1 MGDKTRE
8 QDWSLIEEQLPTG
21 WRELSAEL
29 GILKKRPPHMG
40 QKILDIG
47 VALRLV
53 LHYVAQRGSQRATV
67 AAAAAAGIV
76 VITQVAL
83 FKWMAKIGR
92 YLEALLGRMVVA
104 GQYASEAWGG
114 YVLIAG
120 DATTVQRPGA
130 KGTTA
135 RIHYGLHLADLRPRF
150 IRVTDVTVGETTRNF
165 DPEPGELWILDR
177 GYSNPPSVEFV
188 VDRSSDILVRYS
200 RQSMPLVDVHG
211 ERIDVLTLVMATTE
225 RGVARER
232 KVYVRPANGRMLAA
246 RLCWMRLTEQDAE
259 TARAHAERDGVED
272 DDALDAAEYIVVL
285 TTADKQRLDPG
296 QVIALYRARWQVEL
310 DFKRK
315 KSIEDLDTLPS
326 FLPQTIHAWL
336 CAKLLLGQIALRLAS
351 QPVDIP
357 PCGLA
362 AFILPNT
369 QVGENK
375 ARTRTRRRAVVRVAV
390 RLGRDVQRSSTRK
403 VA

>member
-1 MGDKTRE
+1 MSVETRE
-8 QDWSLIEEQLPTG
+8 QDWSLIEAQLPTG
-21 WRELSAEL
+21 WRELGDEM
-29 GILKKRPPHMG
+29 GIVKRRPAHMG

-53 LHYVAQRGSQRATV
+53 LHYVALRGSQRATV

-76 VITQVAL
+76 TITQVAL
-83 FKWMAKIGR
+83 FKWVRKIGG
-92 YLEALLGRMVVA
+92 YLEALLARMVVA

-130 KGTTA
+130 TGTTA
-135 RIHYGLHLADLRPRF
+135 RIHYGLHLANLRPRV

-165 DPEPGELWILDR
+165 DPDPGELWILDR

-188 VDRSSDILVRYS
+188 VDRGADILVRYS

-211 ERIDVLTLVMATTE
+211 ECIDMVSLVTATTQ

-232 KVYVRPANGRMLAA
+232 KVYVRTANGRMLAA
-246 RLCWMRLTEQDAE
+246 RLCWMRLTEQDAK
-259 TARAHAERDGVED
+259 TARAHAERDGVKDE
-272 DDALDAAEYIVVL
+272 DALDAAEYIVVL
-285 TTADKQRLDPG
+285 TTADKARLDTG

-326 FLPQTIHAWL
+326 LLPQTIHSWL

-351 QPVDIP
+351 QPVDVP
-357 PCGLA
+357 PCGLGS
-362 AFILPNT
+362 FILPSSPI
-369 QVGENK
+369 ESSA
-375 ARTRTRRRAVVRVAV
+375 ARSRTRRRALVRDAIRV
-390 RLGRDVQRSSTRK
+390 GGHVQRASTRE

>member
-1 MGDKTRE
+1 MGGKTRE
-8 QDWSLIEEQLPTG
+8 QDWSLIEEQLPRG
-21 WRELSAEL
+21 WRELGVEM
-29 GILKKRPPHMG
+29 GVIKRRPPHMG

-76 VITQVAL
+76 AISQVAL

-92 YLEALLGRMVVA
+92 YLEALLTRMVIA

-114 YVLIAG
+114 YVLVAG

-130 KGTTA
+130 TGTTA
-135 RIHYGLHLADLRPRF
+135 RIHYALHLADLRPRF

-188 VDRSSDILVRYS
+188 VDRNSDILVRYS
-200 RQSMPLVDVHG
+200 RQSMPLLDVHG
-211 ERIDVLTLVMATTE
+211 ERIDVLSLVMETTE

-246 RLCWMRLTEQDAE
+246 RLGWVRLTEQDAK
-259 TARAHAERDGVED
+259 TARAHAQRDRVQD
-272 DDALDAAEYIVVL
+272 DEALDAAEYIVVL
-285 TTADKQRLDPG
+285 TTADKTRLDTG

-326 FLPQTIHAWL
+326 FLPQTVHAWL

-362 AFILPNT
+362 PLILPT
-369 QVGENK
+369 APTGPDP
-375 ARTRTRRRAVVRVAV
+375 ARSRTRRRAVVRDAV
-390 RLGRDVQRSSTRK
+390 RVGGHVQRASTRQ

>member
-1 MGDKTRE
+1 MDGRTQER
-8 QDWSLIEEQLPTG
+8 DWGLIVAQLPTG
-21 WRELSAEL
+21 WRELGMEM
-29 GILKKRPPHMG
+29 GIIKRRPPHMG

-47 VALRLV
+47 IALRLV
-53 LHYVAQRGSQRATV
+53 LHYVALRGSQRATV

-76 VITQVAL
+76 AITQVAL
-83 FKWMAKIGR
+83 FKWMRKIGG
-92 YLEALLGRMVVA
+92 YLEALLARMVVA
-104 GQYASEAWGG
+104 GQYTSEAWGG

-130 KGTTA
+130 TGTTA

-188 VDRSSDILVRYS
+188 VDRGADMLVRYN

-211 ERIDVLTLVMATTE
+211 ERIDVLSVVRATTE
-225 RGVARER
+225 RGSARER
-232 KVYVRPANGRMLAA
+232 NVYVRTANGRMIAA
-246 RLCWMRLTEQDAE
+246 RLCWMRLTEQDAKA
-259 TARAHAERDGVED
+259 ARAHAQRDGVED
-272 DDALDAAEYIVVL
+272 DDVLDAAEYIVVL
-285 TTADKQRLDPG
+285 TTADKTRLNTG
-296 QVIALYRARWQVEL
+296 QVIALYRARWQIEL
-310 DFKRK
+310 DFKRR

-326 FLPQTIHAWL
+326 LLPQTLHAWI

-351 QPVDIP
+351 QSVDVP
-357 PCGLA
+357 PCGLGSL
-362 AFILPNT
+362 ILPSAPLGT
-369 QVGENK
+369 D
-375 ARTRTRRRAVVRVAV
+375 AACPRSRRRAVVRGAV
-390 RLGRDVQRSSTRK
+390 RLGGPVQRTSTRK